1 MNKIEEAL
9 NKLFEKHR
17 VIFWYDEKEE
27 LVEQYQELNFPE
39 VKKIHVQGNEF
50 EIKHLIN
57 KQAPEGKFLLYFT
70 GAKPANEDNWLLD
83 MELAHQI
90 FNTDQEA
97 MFLQEMGLGYHLKEL
112 VTEHLEF
119 FKAKDRRVKLKEF
132 LGDGDE
138 HQEIKYKMLAVVFG
152 TENISL
158 VTYIHAHGA
167 AFSEGNEKYDVAL
180 QRYNLT
186 DYYWGEIKRKYNYQ
200 NESPSI
206 YDFLLEVFNT
216 NFILGK
222 KSGLAKETRLLL
234 SLWKDTIQFRDYF
247 AKVSDKIASDIG
259 VESKLDQASIDDII
273 GDDLF
278 KLSDAKVIHELVQL
292 ITSESISNE
301 KVIQYVKQRENKFWF
316 GEMESFYQSLLFAS
330 DLIALIRK
338 QAQTK
343 YVTFEEGTDHYAA
356 SLYEVDLMYRKF
368 IWNYRKTSQNKIL
381 ADLAVKVE
389 KVYSNDW
396 LLIYNNNWQSTI
408 DKLKSWTKDIRTSQ
422 RSFFDIHVKPVLDKK
437 QRLFVIISDALRYEC
452 GAELTK
458 RLQSEN
464 RYEATMNHMISSLP
478 SYTQLGMASLLPHK
492 VLSIQENSDI
502 VFADGMSSSG
512 TQGRT
517 KILEVNSGVRAT
529 AIKAEDFMKM
539 NSAKE
544 RGSDGFVQSYDLIYI
559 YHNRIDKTGDDKTTE
574 EKVFE
579 AVDDELQ
586 FLMEMIKKI
595 AAMNGNNMFVTA
607 DHGFIYQHNE
617 LEDSDFSVSNHTG
630 KIWKENRRFV
640 IGTDIT
646 NDNATKAFKGEDLGI
661 QSNIDV
667 LIPKSIN
674 RLRVKGAGSRFIHG
688 GASLQEIV
696 IPLIKISKTRQN
708 TTSQVDID
716 IIKSTDRITTNILAV
731 SFIQT
736 NSASEQVLPRTIRAV
751 IRAEDGEDLSDQ
763 FKYIFDIEEGSE
775 RQREVKHRF
784 QLSSKAS
791 GKYKNQRVKLILEE
805 PVDGTTKWKHY
816 QDYYYTLNISFTND
830 FDDF

>member
-27 LVEQYQELNFPE
+27 LVEQYQQLNFPE

-57 KQAPEGKFLLYFT
+57 KQAPEGTFLLYFT

-278 KLSDAKVIHELVQL
+278 KLSDVKVIHELVQL

-316 GEMESFYQSLLFAS
+316 GEVESFYQSLLFAS

-343 YVTFEEGTDHYAA
+343 YITFEEGTDHYAS

-408 DKLKSWTKDIRTSQ
+408 DKLKSWPKDIRTSQ
-422 RSFFDIHVKPVLDKK
+422 RSFFDTHVKPILDKK

-544 RGSDGFVQSYDLIYI
+544 RGSEGFVQSYDLIYI

-617 LEDSDFSVSNHTG
+617 LEDSDFSVSNHAG

-640 IGTDIT
+640 IGRDIT